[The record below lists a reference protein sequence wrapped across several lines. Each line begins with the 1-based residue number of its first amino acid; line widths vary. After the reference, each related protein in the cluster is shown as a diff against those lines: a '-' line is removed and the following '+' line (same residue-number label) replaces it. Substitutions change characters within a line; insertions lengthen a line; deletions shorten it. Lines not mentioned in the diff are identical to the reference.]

1 MTDKT
6 QNLLATLRQTEA
18 GLIADLEAMNQ
29 PSPVEGQTDPP
40 DRNPRNISITL
51 KALDDVRVQI
61 EKAEAKETARQYTRW
76 EDLPPPSPEDEER
89 FYEEFKRLFR
99 IVADG

>member
-29 PSPVEGQTDPP
+29 PTQTESQVDPP
-40 DRNPRNISITL
+40 DRNPKDISITL
-51 KALDDVRVQI
+51 KALDDVQAQI
-61 EKAEAKETARQYTRW
+61 EKAEAKETAKKYTRW